1 MNLLQEGSIT
11 FESDGAFYNPK
22 MKLNRDI
29 GVAMTRSLGVSNY
42 LDALSASGIRGLR
55 VAREAGVQKVTLND
69 VSPQA
74 CDLIL
79 RNIARN
85 NLPNCEA
92 VCSNANVLM
101 HQRHFQ
107 AVDLDPFGSPSPF
120 ITAGARSAL
129 SYLFITATD
138 TAPLCGAHLKSG
150 IRKYMA
156 RPLRAEYYK
165 EMGARILL
173 GLACREL
180 ARLDKAMEPMLTH
193 ATDHYVRT
201 YLRVIKGAQA
211 ADECLEEMGYVE
223 HCLACGSFSTLHEPR
238 PAGICGHCG
247 GRTVLAGPLWLGS
260 IQEPG
265 IILQAKAFLQIKE
278 DREGSSGER
287 SYSRSS
293 RAERLLETCAS
304 EVDVPFYYDH
314 HIICE
319 RLGITPGKVDVV
331 VDRLRAQGWRSSR
344 THFSGVGIK
353 TDAPLCE
360 VEEASRRG

>member
-1 MNLLQEGSIT
+1 MSLQQEGAIT
-11 FESDGAFYNPK
+11 FEADGAFYNPK

-29 GVAMTRSLGVSNY
+29 GVAMTRVLGITSY

-55 VAREAGVQKVTLND
+55 VAREAGVERATLND
-69 VSPQA
+69 VSPRA
-74 CDLIL
+74 CDLIVKNMAQNGL
-79 RNIARN
+79 T
-85 NLPNCEA
+85 NCEA
-92 VCSNANVLM
+92 LCCNANVLM

-107 AVDLDPFGSPSPF
+107 AVDLDPFGSPSQF
-120 ITAGARSAL
+120 LTAGARSAL

-156 RPLRAEYYK
+156 RPLRTDYHK

-201 YLRVIKGAQA
+201 YLRVIRGAKN

-223 HCLACGSFSTLHEPR
+223 HCMACGSFAAMKEPS
-238 PAGICGHCG
+238 PAGICSHCG
-247 GRTVLAGPLWLGS
+247 EKTVLAGPLWLGR
-260 IQEPG
+260 IQEAEV
-265 IILQAKAFLQIKE
+265 ILRARSNL
-278 DREGSSGER
+278 EG
-287 SYSRSS
+287 SS
-293 RAERLLETCAS
+293 RAEKLLKTCAS

-314 HIICE
+314 HSICE
-319 RLGITPGKVDVV
+319 RLGITPGKIDNVV
-331 VDRLRAQGWRSSR
+331 EHIRAQGWSASR
-344 THFSGVGIK
+344 THFSGIGIK
-353 TDAPLCE
+353 TDAPLWA

>member
-1 MNLLQEGSIT
+1 MSLFTEGAVA
-11 FESDGAFYNPK
+11 FEADGAFYNPR

-29 GVAMTRSLGVSNY
+29 GVAMARSLGISDY

-55 VAREAGVQKVTLND
+55 VAKEAGVLKVTLND

-74 CDLIL
+74 FELIQK
-79 RNIARN
+79 NIAGN
-85 NLPNCEA
+85 GLTCCEA

-120 ITAGARSAL
+120 LPAGARSAL

-156 RPLRAEYYK
+156 RPLRTAYYP

-180 ARLDKAMEPMLTH
+180 ARLDKAMEPLLTH
-193 ATDHYVRT
+193 ATDHYVRA
-201 YLRVIKGAQA
+201 YLRVMRGAKA
-211 ADECLEEMGYVE
+211 ADECLEKMGYVE
-223 HCLACGSFSTLHEPR
+223 HCPACESYAALREPR

-247 GRTVLAGPLWLGS
+247 KITVLAGPLWLGR
-260 IQEPG
+260 IQDADLIRRATGDAVIEG
-265 IILQAKAFLQIKE
+265 NARAK
-278 DREGSSGER
+278 
-287 SYSRSS
+287 
-293 RAERLLETCAS
+293 RLLETCAS

-319 RLGITPGKVDVV
+319 SLGITPGKIDEMVENI
-331 VDRLRAQGWRSSR
+331 RAQGWKASR

-353 TDAPLCE
+353 TDAPLRA
-360 VEEASRRG
+360 VEDASRRG

>member
-1 MNLLQEGSIT
+1 MNLQQEGAIT
-11 FESDGAFYNPK
+11 FEIDGAFYNPK

-29 GVAMTRSLGVSNY
+29 GVAMTKALGISSY

-55 VAREAGVQKVTLND
+55 VASEAGVERVALND
-69 VSPQA
+69 ISPQA

-79 RNIARN
+79 KNIAKN
-85 NLPNCEA
+85 NLTNCEPL
-92 VCSNANVLM
+92 CCNANALM

-120 ITAGARSAL
+120 LTAGARSAL

-150 IRKYMA
+150 IRKYLA
-156 RPLRAEYYK
+156 RPLRTDYYP

-180 ARLDKAMEPMLTH
+180 ARIDKAMQPMLTH

-201 YLRVIKGAQA
+201 YLQVIRGAQA

-223 HCLACGSFSTLHEPR
+223 HCLACSSFTLIREPR
-238 PAGICGHCG
+238 PVNVCCHCG
-247 GRTVLAGPLWLGS
+247 EKTVLAGPLWLGR
-260 IQEPG
+260 IQEADV
-265 IILQAKAFLQIKE
+265 ILQARANLV
-278 DREGSSGER
+278 D
-287 SYSRSS
+287 SS
-293 RAERLLETCAS
+293 RAKKLLETCAF
-304 EVDVPFYYDH
+304 ELDVPFYYDH
-314 HIICE
+314 HKICE
-319 RLGITPGKVDVV
+319 RLGITPGKIDRVV
-331 VDRLRAQGWRSSR
+331 EYIRAQGWRASR
-344 THFSGVGIK
+344 THFSGIGIK
-353 TDAPLCE
+353 TDAPLWA